1 MIKYFF
7 KKIFQIHSPSK
18 EWTNIPREYHETD
31 TECDL
36 CDRKNQCELLEI
48 THSEDTRRHFIR
60 GIGYIC
66 PLEIEEE
73 NNDIQN

>member
-1 MIKYFF
+1 MIKDFL
-7 KKIFQIHSPSK
+7 KKIFRMHSPSK
-18 EWTNIPREYHETD
+18 EWTNVSLEYRETD
-31 TECDL
+31 TE
-36 CDRKNQCELLEI
+36 CELLEI

-60 GIGYIC
+60 GIDYIC